1 MGISNAAVI
10 VLCIVGAGAALMIGY
25 AIGTRLWNGS
35 ADDRNDLEGGRGAF
49 NQAAY
54 MREVRLRN
62 QDKILSLARS
72 GKSKIPTDQITPTT
86 FSAVSTSSYGDLR

>member
-1 MGISNAAVI
+1 MVSNAAVI
-10 VLCIVGAGAALMIGY
+10 VLCIVGAGGMSKLTSSNLRRITDVLAALLMMGY

-35 ADDRNDLEGGRGAF
+35 PDDGGDVERGNEF

-62 QDKILSLARS
+62 QDKI
-72 GKSKIPTDQITPTT
+72 
-86 FSAVSTSSYGDLR
+86 FSAARTGGAR